1 LAAMGIDDV
10 QAMVDRMR
18 GSMQDFR
25 TNFDEWT
32 DEQVAHLEQLKQTQD
47 AAMAAGED
55 GVCGLM
61 ERQKELEEAVGKVKQ
76 KYTVE
81 QRDIDVMNEALE
93 QLKAKQQT
101 LPPKLA
107 EAERVVAEEQ
117 AQLDAA
123 ATRAWARPTFSQ
135 SSRGLTRM
143 CLSQSMS

>member
-1 LAAMGIDDV
+1 MPRAALPPTSRALAPS
-10 QAMVDRMR
+10 QQLR
-18 GSMQDFR
+18 GEFGEAPYGLSFLP
-25 TNFDEWT
+25 EV
-32 DEQVAHLEQLKQTQD
+32 E
-47 AAMAAGED
+47 AA
-55 GVCGLM
+55 
-61 ERQKELEEAVGKVKQ
+61 
-76 KYTVE
+76 
-81 QRDIDVMNEALE
+81 
-93 QLKAKQQT
+93 LKAKQQT